1 MKVNTTNCPDICSI
15 VIASSSRIV
24 LLRPTALQVFRS
36 TGVPFRPAGR
46 RSSNNRKLM
55 QPSAPIPP

>member
-24 LLRPTALQVFRS
+24 RLRPTSLQVFRS
-36 TGVPFRPAGR
+36 TGVPFKPAGR
-46 RSSNNRKLM
+46 RTSSNRKLT
-55 QPSAPIPP
+55 QPSAPIAP